1 MYLSRVEID
10 IENRRKIK
18 DLTHIGAYH
27 NWVEQAFPQE
37 IKDQERSRKL
47 WRIDKLQGKSY
58 LLIQSSTK
66 PDLEKL
72 ESYGLAG
79 SGQVKAYDKFLDK
92 LEEGKTYN
100 FRVVL
105 NPVVSLTNPEG
116 KRGRVVPYLKVEDQ
130 MKFFIDRTEKN
141 GFSVDPDQVMIVE
154 RSYVNLKKQNKRP
167 VRLIKVAYE
176 GLLTIEN
183 LDIFKDL
190 LLKGFG
196 KKKAYGFGLM
206 TLIPVK

>member
-37 IKDQERSRKL
+37 IVDHERSRKL

-58 LLIQSSTK
+58 LLIQSSIK

-72 ESYGLAG
+72 ERYGVVG
-79 SGQVKAYDKFLDK
+79 SGQVKAYDKFLDN

-130 MKFFIDRTEKN
+130 MKFFLDRTEKN
-141 GFSVDPDQVMIVE
+141 GFSADPDQVMIVE
-154 RSYVNLKKQNKRP
+154 RAYVNLKKHNKRP
-167 VRLIKVAYE
+167 VRLVKVAYE
-176 GLLTIEN
+176 GQLTIE
-183 LDIFKDL
+183 DIDKFKDL
-190 LLKGFG
+190 ILKGFG

>member
-10 IENRRKIK
+10 VENRRKIK

>member
-37 IKDQERSRKL
+37 IADHERSRKL

-58 LLIQSSTK
+58 LLIQSPIK

-72 ESYGLAG
+72 ERYGVVG
-79 SGQVKAYDKFLDK
+79 SGQVKAYDKFLDN

-105 NPVVSLTNPEG
+105 NPVVSLANPEG

-130 MKFFIDRTEKN
+130 MKFFLARTEKN
-141 GFSVDPDQVMIVE
+141 GFSVDEDQVMIVE
-154 RSYVNLKKQNKRP
+154 RAYVNLKKHNKRP
-167 VRLIKVAYE
+167 VRLVKVAYE
-176 GLLTIEN
+176 GLLTIE
-183 LDIFKDL
+183 DIDKFKDL
-190 LLKGFG
+190 ILKGFG

>member
-58 LLIQSSTK
+58 LLIQSPTK

-72 ESYGLAG
+72 ERYGVAA
-79 SGQVKAYDKFLDK
+79 SGEVKAYDKFLDN
-92 LEEGKTYN
+92 LEEGRTYN

-130 MKFFIDRTEKN
+130 MKFFLDRTEKN

-154 RSYVNLKKQNKRP
+154 RAYVNLKKQNKRP
-167 VRLIKVAYE
+167 VRLVKVAYE
-176 GLLTIEN
+176 GLLTIED
-183 LDIFKDL
+183 LDKFGAL
-190 LLKGFG
+190 LLNGFG